1 MVATKLSEVTAKGME
16 FFHSNCN
23 GTPAA
28 EQRKE
33 STETAQPSL
42 SVVDQCIHYASTKL
56 QSGMQ
61 YAVHQTSSTVADVMK
76 TIYTNNQSHGERH
89 CNSPSTRTVREQ
101 KINQQGSR
109 KDPIIMTSNRI
120 RPAFKYPELEWML
133 QNPYTSVRG
142 RHSCPSSLNAVR
154 SLLTLLPVI
163 QEQTLVNDLK
173 ANNAENVDPLSESI
187 EWHLQASTRAKDT
200 KSSNSETASQLAE
213 GTIRALRDLALDEAI
228 ELHDALQ
235 FWTSRWER
243 PLLSWLEAGPGVWM
257 SPTGYNHHLVGL
269 RVSQIQAV
277 LARRCAAIGEL
288 QQHLLRAAWQKGVA
302 QWGVLGQ
309 GGQWAAVAGFDGAM
323 GDEPMA
329 PKLSPSSLSSSSSS
343 SHTGTRRLSSDI
355 DRLCRPA
362 PPSPHVGLM
371 RAESIQSVVDT
382 DPNSS
387 FYYGHA
393 HVSVRRTDGGEIMT
407 DDPALAAWSVD
418 AMRIIRGQLL
428 RAGNGL
434 IPLPQIE
441 NWTNDSSADELIG
454 GNLNNCDQA
463 FPKWASCPSTI
474 VEEGDDLSEYLHEPA
489 RVTISDLPLMASE
502 VSDLLNSM
510 EVIMN
515 VQRNRRLDKLTP
527 QSAFRR
533 NWYMTATGAPV
544 SFYIVYKLLKNGY
557 GLHLARFIKDKFL
570 EFYHEHVSGPL
581 RAIVAELFTRNG
593 RESISDHKARA
604 EAIGACKKMIRSWL
618 DECYPDMDVDERAM
632 RAENMDMS
640 LIEFKKEENMKTFY
654 EINSVVRMSIIEMQ
668 FIKKEMMNAMYAM
681 DEMLKSNEINMNL
694 AAVTPAF
701 LIAYG
706 ARSVYRFCVYVLFK
720 LGKSRED
727 TFASFRHVVL
737 DIERLLVMR
746 DNPPAAPPPLGTA
759 NLEKIMVPTPGPKVL
774 NSDDLGML
782 MLHLHECRVILW
794 QDRQRFSP
802 QILRDVAEDLAE
814 LAGERGAVSV
824 KQQLQIISRMCRTYP
839 FLKVVSTGVPF
850 DFSRTSN
857 GNL

>member
-16 FFHSNCN
+16 YFHSNCN
-23 GTPAA
+23 DNCTPSV

-33 STETAQPSL
+33 TMETPPPSI
-42 SVVDQCIHYASTKL
+42 SVVDQYIHYASTKL

-61 YAVHQTSSTVADVMK
+61 YAVRQSSATVVDMMK
-76 TIYTNNQSHGERH
+76 SIYTNNQSHGDSL
-89 CNSPSTRTVREQ
+89 CDGSSSPTVMEQ
-101 KINQQGSR
+101 QQQQQNLHGSR
-109 KDPIIMTSNRI
+109 KEPIIVPSKRI

-142 RHSCPSSLNAVR
+142 RHPCPSSLNAVR
-154 SLLTLLPVI
+154 SLLTLVPVI
-163 QEQTLVNDLK
+163 QEQTLITDVK
-173 ANNAENVDPLSESI
+173 ASNVENANPLGESI
-187 EWHLQASTRAKDT
+187 EWQWQASIRAKAT
-200 KSSNSETASQLAE
+200 KSSTSETASQLAE

-228 ELHDALQ
+228 ELHDILQ

-243 PLLSWLEAGPGVWM
+243 PLLSWLEAGPRVWM
-257 SPTGYNHHLVGL
+257 SPTGYNHQLVGL

-329 PKLSPSSLSSSSSS
+329 PKLSSSSSS
-343 SHTGTRRLSSDI
+343 SHTESRRLSSDI
-355 DRLCRPA
+355 DQLSRPA

-393 HVSVRRTDGGEIMT
+393 HVSVRRSDGGEIMT

-418 AMRIIRGQLL
+418 AMRIIRDQLL

-434 IPLPQIE
+434 IPLPRIE
-441 NWTNDSSADELIG
+441 NWTNNSSTDELIADG
-454 GNLNNCDQA
+454 LNNCDQS
-463 FPKWASCPSTI
+463 FPKWASCPSSF
-474 VEEGDDLSEYLHEPA
+474 VEEGDDLSENLREPT

-515 VQRNRRLDKLTP
+515 VQRNRRLDKLKP
-527 QSAFRR
+527 QSSFRR
-533 NWYMTATGAPV
+533 NWYMTATGAPMA
-544 SFYIVYKLLKNGY
+544 FYIVYKLLKDGY

-706 ARSVYRFCVYVLFK
+706 ARSVYRFCVYALFK

-727 TFASFRHVVL
+727 TFASFRHVIL

-746 DNPPAAPPPLGTA
+746 DNPPAVPPPLGTA
-759 NLEKIMVPTPGPKVL
+759 NLKKMVVPTPGPRVL
-774 NSDDLGML
+774 NADDLGML
-782 MLHLHECRVILW
+782 MLHLYECRVILW